1 MTKPW
6 IVLVLAI
13 LVSTSAFGQRYPG
26 FERWPD
32 RIEPPVR
39 SEPPT
44 WQQPYERPS
53 VVVAPSP
60 PPSLN
65 PEPRG
70 ECLRHQECD
79 DHCWDRQRYSVC
91 PAVCMKWAC

>member
-1 MTKPW
+1 MTRPW

-13 LVSTSAFGQRYPG
+13 LVSTSALGQQYRG

-44 WQQPYERPS
+44 WQQPWPPL
-53 VVVAPSP
+53 VVAPSP
-60 PPSLN
+60 PLSLN
-65 PEPRG
+65 PEPRQ
-70 ECLRHQECD
+70 ECRRHQRCD
-79 DHCWDRQRYSVC
+79 DHCWDRERHSVC
-91 PAVCMKWAC
+91 PAFCMTWKC